1 MPKQKY
7 PFTPPSKPVA
17 TIPTTGDN
25 QTEDLASEKPTRKRL
40 KQVLPID
47 GYTRVMAMANIL
59 GIHHITLRR
68 WWKAGKFPKPLM
80 LNGILLFS
88 NAEVLDFAKKNMA
101 KTA

>member
-7 PFTPPSKPVA
+7 PFTPPSKPVE
-17 TIPTTGDN
+17 TMPTTGD
-25 QTEDLASEKPTRKRL
+25 TATSDKPTRKRL

-47 GYTRVMAMANIL
+47 GYTRIPHMADIF

-68 WWKAGKFPKPLM
+68 WWKAGKFPKPKK
-80 LNGILLFS
+80 LNGVLLFE
-88 NAEVLDFAKKNMA
+88 NAEVLEFAKKHMT